1 MRIEYTVTYKPHLR
15 HIILHFKKEDGTFF
29 VTAPKGARASDIEAF
44 VQSREEWCRKVYVQP
59 PDTSSILLFGQ
70 PYEIEVSNG
79 KRDMAVLENGKASVT
94 VKGDGQDQSKVK
106 RILCRE
112 LSTQLVPVLIRRVQH
127 FSSLLGVSFKSI
139 RVTRTKRAWAAC
151 SSAGVLSFS
160 VRCSALEP
168 RLIDYIV
175 LHECCHRLQF
185 NHSDKFKALLDSHMA
200 DWRDRKNEIEEFYAR
215 TLWLISG

>member
-127 FSSLLGVSFKSI
+127 FSSLLGSELQVDKGHANQESLGSMLLC
-139 RVTRTKRAWAAC
+139 R
-151 SSAGVLSFS
+151 SAQLF
-160 VRCSALEP
+160 SALQCIGAQAD
-168 RLIDYIV
+168 RL
-175 LHECCHRLQF
+175 
-185 NHSDKFKALLDSHMA
+185 HSAA
-200 DWRDRKNEIEEFYAR
+200 
-215 TLWLISG
+215 